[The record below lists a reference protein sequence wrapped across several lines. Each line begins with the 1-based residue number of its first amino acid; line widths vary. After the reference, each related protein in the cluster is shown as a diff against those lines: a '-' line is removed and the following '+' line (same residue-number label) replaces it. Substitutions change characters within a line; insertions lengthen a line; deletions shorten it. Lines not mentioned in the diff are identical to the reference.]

1 MVIDGRPKNRTKRI
15 YRERETG
22 LRTATILRRSTS
34 VQDAFHVHDPVASVY
49 RDEDRVTV
57 VVVVVVARVERSFE
71 YTIRMCGIRMRGKG
85 ADHVCD
91 PLRVTLLFPARART
105 ASTLRGAG
113 DSRASPPSAEPSAI
127 GGPWPRPSGV
137 AVRRSGRVGG
147 VYRPTYTPSGG
158 R

>member
-1 MVIDGRPKNRTKRI
+1 M
-15 YRERETG
+15 
-22 LRTATILRRSTS
+22 
-34 VQDAFHVHDPVASVY
+34 QDAFHVHDPVASVY

-113 DSRASPPSAEPSAI
+113 DSRASPPSAEPSAL